1 MVKSRK
7 IVCVAVLSAFAFA
20 AVSAQEVS
28 FENEVS
34 TDIVNISITDDDTD
48 SKFAGFENKTT
59 AEYTSE
65 KLDMGLVLKFS
76 LTQEDDDSIR
86 LGSDSYVDDYWVEFR
101 PIDMLGIGFH
111 KGQLL
116 EGAFLPCLDDQ
127 QDAEIEAG
135 NLRNDFGVFVRPVDG
150 LVISAGFDFDS
161 FFNKDDTDPLI
172 NAGAEYKYEEM
183 FAVGAMFR
191 NIVSDDRSI
200 GVYASYTGLEVF
212 TFNAG
217 YTNNGEIEDFN
228 VVGDFINA
236 AVMFE
241 SDAFA
246 LNVDAAFSLDS
257 DDNTTNDLYTAVLAG
272 YQVNDALAV
281 KLYGAFTTDF
291 DNDDTWVF
299 TVKPYVEYAINEHNA
314 ISGGVCVGISKPEK
328 TISFPVSWV
337 YTY

>member
-1 MVKSRK
+1 M
-7 IVCVAVLSAFAFA
+7 LNNLLT
-20 AVSAQEVS
+20 E
-28 FENEVS
+28 
-34 TDIVNISITDDDTD
+34 
-48 SKFAGFENKTT
+48 
-59 AEYTSE
+59 EYNGE
-65 KLDMGLVLKFS
+65 
-76 LTQEDDDSIR
+76 I
-86 LGSDSYVDDYWVEFR
+86 YY
-101 PIDMLGIGFH
+101 IGEHTFH
-111 KGQLL
+111 KRCGYRYLSIMACKEIL
-116 EGAFLPCLDDQ
+116 ERLH
-127 QDAEIEAG
+127 
-135 NLRNDFGVFVRPVDG
+135 
-150 LVISAGFDFDS
+150 
-161 FFNKDDTDPLI
+161 
-172 NAGAEYKYEEM
+172 KYEEM

-200 GVYASYTGLEVF
+200 GVYASYTGLEGF

-299 TVKPYVEYAINEHNA
+299 TVKPYVEYAINEHNT
-314 ISGGVCVGISKPEK
+314 ISGGVSVGISKPEK
-328 TISFPVSWV
+328 AISFPVSWV

>member
-7 IVCVAVLSAFAFA
+7 IVCAAVLSAFAFA

-34 TDIVNISITDDDTD
+34 TDIVNITVTDDDTD

-101 PIDMLGIGFH
+101 PIEMLGIGFH

-135 NLRNDFGVFVRPVDG
+135 NLRNDFGVFVRPVEG

-200 GVYASYTGLEVF
+200 GVYASFTGLEGF
-212 TFNAG
+212 TVNAG
-217 YTNNGEIEDFN
+217 FTHNGTIEDFN
-228 VVGDFINA
+228 VEGDFVNA
-236 AVMFE
+236 AVAFE
-241 SDAFA
+241 NDVLSIG
-246 LNVDAAFSLDS
+246 VDAVISTDS
-257 DDNTTNDLYTAVLAG
+257 DDPDTNNLYTAVLGG
-272 YQVNDALAV
+272 YQINDSLTA
-281 KLYGAFTTDF
+281 KLYGCFTTDF
-291 DNDDTWVF
+291 DNDDSWAVGI
-299 TVKPYVEYAINEHNA
+299 KPYVEYAINEHNT
-314 ISGGVCVGISKPEK
+314 ISGGIFINIMKSEK
-328 TISFPVSWV
+328 LFAFPVSWV